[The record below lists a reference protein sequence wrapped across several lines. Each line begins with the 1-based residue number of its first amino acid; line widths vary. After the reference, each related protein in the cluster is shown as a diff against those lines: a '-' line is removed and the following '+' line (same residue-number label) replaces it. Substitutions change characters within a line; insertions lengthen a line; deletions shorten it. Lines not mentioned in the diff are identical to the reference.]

1 MNDPRAHWPGI
12 LRARPDLRDALLAA
26 YAEPHRSYHSTR
38 HLAEVL
44 EHVDLLLT
52 ETPEVAEV
60 AGSRDAV
67 LLAAW
72 YHDAVYDGSR
82 DDEERSAAL
91 AESTLT
97 EAAVPAPLV
106 AEVARLVRLTAD
118 HRPGDADLAG
128 QVLCDADL
136 AILGSDPDRYDEY
149 AADVRTEYAHLDEPT
164 FRDGRARVLRSL
176 LEKPA
181 LFHTTRGRALWEE
194 AARRNVERELNPPGS
209 P

>member
-44 EHVDLLLT
+44 EHLDLLLA
-52 ETPEVAEV
+52 ETPEVA
-60 AGSRDAV
+60 GDAV

-91 AESTLT
+91 AVSTLT
-97 EAAVPAPLV
+97 EAALPAPLV

-118 HRPGDADLAG
+118 HRPGDTDLAG

-149 AADVRTEYAHLDEPT
+149 AADVRAEYAHLDEPT

-176 LEKPA
+176 LDKPA
-181 LFHTTRGRALWEE
+181 LFHTPGGRARWEE
-194 AARRNVERELNPPGS
+194 AARRNVARELSAPGS